1 MPKPATPRPLEIPF
15 FGTGFYTYRSQ
26 LFSPF
31 RALGVNIVSYHDSVL
46 AGADCELT
54 DLMEWQ
60 QRPGYTKFCSEQL
73 ASGEI
78 INQFYSARALDG
90 VLLTMFDSNQ
100 RLATFTDTSI
110 TTLFAKTTT
119 KQGFVNQVGDT
130 TYFYDGV
137 DAIRYDQIYGLSLNG
152 IAAPTNSATVSA
164 TGGWLPDTYF
174 PGGSV
179 LLDYNGNIEYASA
192 TTSVGASQL
201 AEASSVSVAVDGT
214 WWEPGGGANQWETT
228 GYATSGGL
236 TSPLAAF
243 IVTGFGPSLNIP
255 TNAVILGV
263 QISFAIESQFLTTG
277 VVDEVALW
285 STGSQLG
292 TAKAPATPIT
302 AITPSNET
310 LTYGIGTD
318 QWGASLTPAILND
331 PSFGFAVSCTFDTIR
346 VFLDPAYS
354 VTVYY
359 FIPSGSGATAGVS
372 GSELPTWS
380 ALPGTFTTDGTLR
393 WNNLGSIGQWLP
405 GVAYT
410 VPSVILD
417 SNNNLQIVALLTAVA
432 PYDNSTAY
440 TSGDVVL
447 YAGQYWTAQFATPTS
462 GIVPNA
468 NLASSTTGGSSVAY
482 TYNWIQTPNPQTSGA
497 TQPTWATAI
506 GGQTNDGS
514 LLWTCI
520 GPGNVLVNAGYSWG
534 VCYRTMD
541 GHLSTMSLP
550 TLNTGPLLG
559 GSPIVES
566 NVTSFSITG
575 DVVTIY
581 AEQTYAPDELV
592 YVEGMVTGTYLN
604 DLVLKVASAVPSA
617 SFAITSVSISGDVL
631 TIVADNTL
639 AAGTEVT
646 FAGVGTAAFLNGV
659 TVTVLSSGL
668 SPTQFEANFTHANY
682 GPAADTGTAIV
693 VALFTAAFTHAN
705 VAQTSDKGIVSPVIG
720 QITSKGITDARLNY
734 SATVMNVEIQ
744 GNMVTLDCESK
755 YFPGNTILMSGLRG
769 ANFLNDYTLLIQTA
783 TPTQL
788 TAYFE
793 HADYAS
799 TADSGTAT
807 FCGIEIYRT
816 ADGGG
821 IWYQEGALVNPGAG
835 EPWTFTSV
843 QPDSLLNEQLVA
855 PIAHLNDPPPGQTGS
870 IASPFAGG
878 SLCAYWK
885 GRQWL
890 AQGQYLYFDA
900 GQDCLNG
907 DPHQSW
913 PPGNRFEYP
922 GTILGLA
929 ALEKGLVVFGADYF
943 GLALGGPQTL
953 SFWPDVI
960 LKNFGVSNPNAIYQD
975 GQTLHCLTTQ
985 GQLFE
990 ITSESKENEGHYVAD
1005 FIAANFPPASSYLT
1019 LHRNGNDVGLFLAN
1033 GSTTVLRNGTNI
1045 GAWSVPAYPV
1055 GGVGALASIETSIGT
1070 YSLCAAPTTAAGYI
1084 LARDLTSWEDDG
1096 GQYTSTFAPNGVGIT
1111 IGSITLSG
1119 PGEALVPLHHV
1130 IGYFN
1135 AAGVGGVVDRPAVAI
1150 LPNEI
1155 SPVNTVTGFITIPDE
1170 QVVQEPP
1177 LGALPS
1183 TSLQSLRYPISMM
1196 NSQASMYM
1204 HHLQIR
1210 IIFPNSNAPHTIKA
1224 LALKFSQD
1232 E

>member
-1 MPKPATPRPLEIPF
+1 MAKTPTPRPLEIPF

-46 AGADCELT
+46 AGADMELT

-60 QRPGYTKFCSEQL
+60 QRPGFTQFCSEQL
-73 ASGEI
+73 ADSEI
-78 INQFYSARALDG
+78 INQFYSARALNG
-90 VLLTMFDSNQ
+90 VLLSMFDSNH
-100 RLATFTDTSI
+100 RLATFTDSTI
-110 TTLFAKTTT
+110 TTLFSKTTAN
-119 KQGFVNQVGDT
+119 QGFINQVGDT

-137 DAIRYDQIYGLSLNG
+137 DAIRYDQIYGLGPNG
-152 IAAPTNSATVSA
+152 IAPSTRTITVSA
-164 TGGWLPDTYF
+164 TGGWLPNTFF

-179 LLDYNGNIEYASA
+179 LLDYNGNIEYAAA

-201 AEASSVSVAVDGT
+201 ASESSVNVAVDST
-214 WWEPGGGANQWETT
+214 WWQTGGGANQWETT

-236 TSPLAAF
+236 TSPLSAF
-243 IVTGFGPSLNIP
+243 VVTGFGPGLNIP
-255 TNAVILGV
+255 SNAVILGV
-263 QISFAIESQFLTTG
+263 QVSFACEAQSSTTG
-277 VVDEVALW
+277 TIAQVALW
-285 STGSQLG
+285 YEGAQEG

-302 AITPSNET
+302 AVTPSNQT
-310 LTYGIGTD
+310 NTYGIGTD
-318 QWGASLTPAILND
+318 QWGNSLTPAILND
-331 PSFGFAVSCTFDTIR
+331 PSFGFAVSFTFDTIR
-346 VFLDPAYS
+346 VFVDPSYT
-354 VTVYY
+354 VTVFY

-417 SNNNLQIVALLTAVA
+417 SNNNLQIVSLLTAVA

-447 YAGQYWTAQFATPTS
+447 YAGQYWTAQGSFS

-468 NLASSTTGGSSVAY
+468 NLASSTTGSSVSY

-514 LLWTCI
+514 LVWTCI
-520 GPGNVLVNAGYSWG
+520 GPGNILVNAGYSWG

-566 NVTSFSITG
+566 NITSFSISSN
-575 DVVTIY
+575 VVTIY
-581 AEQTYAPDELV
+581 AEQTYAPSERV
-592 YVEGMVTGTYLN
+592 YVQGMVNGTYLN
-604 DLVLKVASAVPSA
+604 DAVLKVATAVSSG

-631 TIVADNTL
+631 TIEADNTL
-639 AAGTEVT
+639 AAGTDVT

-668 SPTQFEANFTHANY
+668 SPTQFEANYTHANY
-682 GPAADTGTAIV
+682 GPTADTGTAIV

-705 VAQTSDKGIVSPVIG
+705 VSQTSDKGIVSPVIG
-720 QITSKGITDARLNY
+720 QITSTGITDARLNY
-734 SATVMNVEIQ
+734 SVTVTNVELQ
-744 GNMVTLDCESK
+744 GNLVTLDCDNIL
-755 YFPGNTILMSGLRG
+755 FPGNTILMSDLRG

-793 HADYAS
+793 HADYPS

-878 SLCAYWK
+878 SLCAYWQ

-890 AQGQYLYFDA
+890 AQGQFLYFDA

-922 GTILGLA
+922 GTIMGLA
-929 ALEKGLVVFGADYF
+929 ALDKGLVVFGADYF

-953 SFWPDVI
+953 TFYPLVI
-960 LKNFGVSNPNAIYQD
+960 LKNFGISNPNAIYQD

-985 GQLFE
+985 VQLWE
-990 ITSESKENEGHYVAD
+990 VTSESKENEGHYVAD
-1005 FIAANFPPASSYLT
+1005 FLAANFPPASSYVT
-1019 LHRNGNDVGLFLAN
+1019 LHRNGNDVGLFLSN

-1055 GGVGALASIETSIGT
+1055 GGIGALSSIETSIGT

-1084 LARDLTSWEDDG
+1084 LARDLESWEDDG

-1111 IGSITLSG
+1111 LGSITLSG
-1119 PGEALVPLHHV
+1119 PGEPLFPVQHI
-1130 IGYFN
+1130 IGYFG
-1135 AAGVGGVVDRPAVAI
+1135 AAGVGGVVDMPAVAI
-1150 LPNEI
+1150 LPDEI
-1155 SPVNTVTGFITIPDE
+1155 SPINTVTGFITIPE
-1170 QVVQEPP
+1170 EAVVPEPP
-1177 LGALPS
+1177 VGALPS
-1183 TSLQSLRYPISMM
+1183 TSLQSLRFPLNMA
-1196 NSQASMYM
+1196 NSQASQLM

-1210 IIFPNSNAPHTIKA
+1210 ILFPNSNAPHTIKA
-1224 LALKFSQD
+1224 LAIKADQD
-1232 E
+1232 